1 MEGGSHRKR
10 GGGAGSPAA
19 AVGKRLCKRGT
30 NPEDGKDEALR
41 DYKQMQNELKNIL
54 EQSVEKLLDFLSK
67 PCLPET
73 RKGITYFKNRL
84 TSLKP
89 DILLDPIYV
98 GLFGSTGAGKSS
110 LLNAIIDKNFFLPV
124 SGFAACTS
132 CVVQVNTSHSRLYE
146 AKIYLLT
153 DEEWK
158 DELKNLMALVD
169 VDNDED
175 DSERNEAVSK
185 ISAIYGEEAETK
197 SYEELCRMKP
207 IVSIPSSRCITLRE
221 TNDEDLSKK
230 MEPYIRIQ
238 SIAAGARGE
247 ASTEDGKTSLWPL
260 IKNVEVTVPRLQVV
274 PEDVIFVDIPGMGDF
289 NSKRDAMWKENI
301 NKCSIIWVV
310 NSFER
315 IQGHKLHEMLLKEG
329 MKAFQRGMC
338 KDISLVVTKSD
349 QIDLNEYKRESK
361 ENEINEHDAIL
372 KRNKTVKQEKREMMK
387 KDLERKLPGNS
398 EVLQKADLVYTVS
411 AREYWNGKTL
421 SKEETEIP
429 KLRDYLKMFSMT
441 QKRNI
446 LREYVLE
453 ALSILSLIQSLR
465 SCQTAQ
471 HLGVRTRSWQDFMQK
486 ITDLE
491 ESIEQCFRHL
501 EKPLSEGL
509 GQAKESYDRNI
520 KKIFNQVRNRQGFHR
535 TLKAVCLKEGVYVS
549 KTFGRID
556 INGSL
561 AQPIYERIDMT
572 FGNIFRIQMD
582 DSSVLKTCLDKFKDA
597 MKQQLQRAVE
607 SAVPD
612 RSNKLEFLYQEVN
625 AIVREI
631 EKIILQ
637 RKAEIYNSLTTSI
650 QQDLVPYYKAAAM
663 KTGPQACT
671 RMTESLCNGI
681 MREVE
686 DGMFERAQAKM
697 RQEFQVLKEDITKEV
712 KKDFS
717 DMLDLAF
724 GPPDPFT
731 SELPDLQEQLSS
743 VRAIHQG
750 LHAASEA

>member
-387 KDLERKLPGNS
+387 KDLE
-398 EVLQKADLVYTVS
+398 
-411 AREYWNGKTL
+411 
-421 SKEETEIP
+421 
-429 KLRDYLKMFSMT
+429 
-441 QKRNI
+441 
-446 LREYVLE
+446 
-453 ALSILSLIQSLR
+453 
-465 SCQTAQ
+465 

>member
-1 MEGGSHRKR
+1 R
-10 GGGAGSPAA
+10 
-19 AVGKRLCKRGT
+19 
-30 NPEDGKDEALR
+30 
-41 DYKQMQNELKNIL
+41 
-54 EQSVEKLLDFLSK
+54 
-67 PCLPET
+67 
-73 RKGITYFKNRL
+73 NRL

-132 CVVQVNTSHSRLYE
+132 CVVQVNTSQSRLYE
-146 AKIYLLT
+146 AKIHLLT
-153 DEEWK
+153 DEAWGIFLFLPLKWKQSLSRLLQRAWK
-158 DELKNLMALVD
+158 DELKNLVALVD
-169 VDNDED
+169 VDSDED
-175 DSERNEAVSK
+175 DSERKEAVSK

-207 IVSIPSSRCITLRE
+207 VVSIPSSRCITLRE

-247 ASTEDGKTSLWPL
+247 ASTEDGKASLWPL

-349 QIDLNEYKRESK
+349 QIDLNEYKSSK
-361 ENEINEHDAIL
+361 RRRGQSINEHDAIL
-372 KRNKTVKQEKREMMK
+372 KRNETVKQEKREMMK

-411 AREYWNGKTL
+411 SREYWNGKTL
-421 SKEETEIP
+421 SREETEIP
-429 KLRDYLKMFSMT
+429 KLRDYLKMFSVT

-446 LREYVLE
+446 LKEYVSE
-453 ALSILSLIQSLR
+453 ASSILSLVQSLR
-465 SCQTAQ
+465 SCQIEQ
-471 HLGVRTRSWQDFMQK
+471 YLGVRTSSWQDFMQK

-491 ESIEQCFRHL
+491 EAIEQCFTHL
-501 EKPLSEGL
+501 EQPLSEGL
-509 GQAKESYDRNI
+509 GQAKESYLRNI
-520 KKIFNQVRNRQGFHR
+520 NKIFNQVRNRQGFHR
-535 TLKAVCLKEGVYVS
+535 TLKAVCLKEGVFVS
-549 KTFGRID
+549 RTFGRID
-556 INGSL
+556 INNSL
-561 AQPIYERIDMT
+561 AQPIYERIDMS
-572 FGNIFRIQMD
+572 FGSIFRIQMD

-607 SAVPD
+607 YAAAD
-612 RSNKLEFLYQEVN
+612 RSNKLEFLYQE
-625 AIVREI
+625 
-631 EKIILQ
+631 
-637 RKAEIYNSLTTSI
+637 
-650 QQDLVPYYKAAAM
+650 
-663 KTGPQACT
+663 
-671 RMTESLCNGI
+671 
-681 MREVE
+681 
-686 DGMFERAQAKM
+686 
-697 RQEFQVLKEDITKEV
+697 
-712 KKDFS
+712 
-717 DMLDLAF
+717 
-724 GPPDPFT
+724 
-731 SELPDLQEQLSS
+731 
-743 VRAIHQG
+743 
-750 LHAASEA
+750 